1 MKGQE
6 MLDLP
11 EGTKVKLVSLH
22 EDDSRILAR
31 IPLGTILT
39 RERIDFIDDK
49 EMCSFAHEAL
59 EDGYDFFFAD
69 ELELV

>member
-1 MKGQE
+1 MKGVD
-6 MLDLP
+6 MLNLP
-11 EGTKVKLVSLH
+11 EGTQVKLVSLH
-22 EDDSRILAR
+22 EDDDRILAR

-39 RERIDFIDDK
+39 REHVDFIDDK
-49 EMCSFAHEAL
+49 EMCSFAHPDL